1 MMSILLLN
9 KLTVKLSTSM
19 SPTSRGDLLL
29 LRVFVSVRFQ
39 AIIKQTLLR
48 YQSNTSVLHIL
59 SFEAEENSPK
69 RRKPMAAYF

>member
-1 MMSILLLN
+1 MNL
-9 KLTVKLSTSM
+9 
-19 SPTSRGDLLL
+19 TSRGNLHL
-29 LRVFVSVRFQ
+29 LRVFLSVHFQ

-69 RRKPMAAYF
+69 HWKLMADCFLSTAVCFLFPASVFSH